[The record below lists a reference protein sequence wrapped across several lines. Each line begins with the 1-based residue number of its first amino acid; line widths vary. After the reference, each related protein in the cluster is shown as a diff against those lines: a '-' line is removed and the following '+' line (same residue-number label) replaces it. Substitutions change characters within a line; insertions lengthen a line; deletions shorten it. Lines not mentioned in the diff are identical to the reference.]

1 VVTARNFTFPKAHLR
16 TYKKG
21 KKMFFVA
28 VGPTWIFRSVPFD
41 LGKKIATVP
50 SAPAGK
56 VNAPRWP
63 NGVGSF

>member
-1 VVTARNFTFPKAHLR
+1 
-16 TYKKG
+16 
-21 KKMFFVA
+21 MFFVA
-28 VGPTWIFRSVPFD
+28 VGPTWIFRSVPLEF
-41 LGKKIATVP
+41 GRKEIATVP